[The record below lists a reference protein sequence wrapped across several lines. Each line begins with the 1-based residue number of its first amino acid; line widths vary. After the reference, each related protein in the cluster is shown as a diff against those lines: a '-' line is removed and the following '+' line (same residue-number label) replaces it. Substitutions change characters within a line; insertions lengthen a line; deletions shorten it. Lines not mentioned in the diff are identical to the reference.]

1 MAGVGGVV
9 GDAAARIGKL
19 DSTDRVP
26 ALAERDGHPSIA
38 AGLGSAG
45 SQTLAK
51 GLMLLELVADR
62 QGGYGVGLVELAREL
77 GWNKSTTHRLLATL
91 VALGYAQQ
99 DPESGWYRI
108 GLKAFQLGAA
118 YSRDLDLRREAASI
132 LIDLQQETDQ
142 GVSLVV
148 LDVATREVV
157 YIDRVESSHHLRMH
171 TPIGMRFPWNCTAAG
186 KAIMAFLPEIEAKPL
201 LASDLPRRTSNSINI
216 AKALRAQFL
225 RVRASGYATD
235 TEENTEGVRCV
246 AAPVFDS
253 AGRVIGAISISGHSG
268 QIAVKRFSELGTA
281 VRKAADRVS
290 RRLGY
295 KGV

>member
-1 MAGVGGVV
+1 
-9 GDAAARIGKL
+9 L
-19 DSTDRVP
+19 DSPDVSQSSPRRIMEVHRRRLAWDRP
-26 ALAERDGHPSIA
+26 
-38 AGLGSAG
+38 G

-62 QGGYGVGLVELAREL
+62 QGGYGVGLVELVREL

-91 VALGYAQQ
+91 VSLGYAQQ

-118 YSRDLDLRREAASI
+118 YSRDLDLRREAAAT
-132 LIDLQQETDQ
+132 LVDLQQETDQ

-148 LDVATREVV
+148 LDMSTKEVV
-157 YIDRVESSHHLRMH
+157 YIDRVESSHFLRMH
-171 TPIGMRFPWNCTAAG
+171 TPIGTRFPWNCTAAG
-186 KAIMAFLPEIEAKPL
+186 KAIMAFLPEIEGKPL
-201 LASDLPRRTSNSINI
+201 LAGELPRRTSNSVQA
-216 AKALRAQFL
+216 AKTLRAQFL
-225 RVRASGYATD
+225 RVRANGYATD
-235 TEENTEGVRCV
+235 NEENADGVRCV

-253 AGRVIGAISISGHSG
+253 GGRAIAAISISGHSG
-268 QIAVKRFSELGTA
+268 QIAVKRFSMLGMA

-295 KGV
+295 KGE

>member
-1 MAGVGGVV
+1 MEVHRRRLAW
-9 GDAAARIGKL
+9 
-19 DSTDRVP
+19 DRP
-26 ALAERDGHPSIA
+26 
-38 AGLGSAG
+38 G

-62 QGGYGVGLVELAREL
+62 QGGYGVGLVELVREL

-91 VALGYAQQ
+91 VSLGFAQQ

-118 YSRDLDLRREAASI
+118 YSRDLDLRREAAAT
-132 LIDLQQETDQ
+132 LVDLQQETDQ

-148 LDVATREVV
+148 LDMSTKEVV
-157 YIDRVESSHHLRMH
+157 YIDRVESSHFLRMH
-171 TPIGMRFPWNCTAAG
+171 TPIGTRFPWNCTAAG
-186 KAIMAFLPEIEAKPL
+186 KAIMAFLPEIEGKPL
-201 LASDLPRRTSNSINI
+201 LAGELPRRTSASVQA
-216 AKALRAQFL
+216 AKTLRLQFL
-225 RVRASGYATD
+225 RVRANGYATD
-235 TEENTEGVRCV
+235 NEENADGVRCV

-253 AGRVIGAISISGHSG
+253 GGRAIAAISISGHSG
-268 QIAVKRFSELGTA
+268 QIAVKRFSMLGMA

-295 KGV
+295 KGE

>member
-1 MAGVGGVV
+1 VEVH
-9 GDAAARIGKL
+9 R
-19 DSTDRVP
+19 R
-26 ALAERDGHPSIA
+26 R
-38 AGLGSAG
+38 LGWDQSG

-51 GLMLLELVADR
+51 GLTLLELVADR
-62 QGGYGVGLVELAREL
+62 QGGYGVGLIELAREL

-118 YSRDLDLRREAASI
+118 YSRDLDLRREAAPT

-148 LDVATREVV
+148 LDASTREVV
-157 YIDRVESSHHLRMH
+157 YIDRVESSHPLRMH
-171 TPIGMRFPWNCTAAG
+171 TPIGTRFPWNCTAAG
-186 KAIMAFLPEIEAKPL
+186 KAIMAFVPEIEAKPL
-201 LASDLPRRTSNSINI
+201 LTGELPRRTSNSVHV
-216 AKALRAQFL
+216 AETLRAQFL
-225 RVRASGYATD
+225 RVRANGYATD
-235 TEENTEGVRCV
+235 NEENADAVRCV

-253 AGRVIGAISISGHSG
+253 AGRAIAAISISGHSG
-268 QIAVKRFSELGTA
+268 QIAVKRFPKLGMA
-281 VRKAADRVS
+281 VRNAADRVS